1 MLDPEHE
8 VGSGHGLL
16 NGADLC
22 SFLEEVGRVRGI
34 SELLERNSPQVLASG
49 QRANPIKGFVLL

>member
-1 MLDPEHE
+1 M
-8 VGSGHGLL
+8 GSGHGLI